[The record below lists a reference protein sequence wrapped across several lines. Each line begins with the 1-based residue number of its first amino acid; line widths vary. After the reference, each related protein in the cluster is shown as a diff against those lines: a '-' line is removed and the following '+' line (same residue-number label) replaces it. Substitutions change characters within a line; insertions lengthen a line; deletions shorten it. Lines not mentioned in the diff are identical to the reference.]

1 MKWKISNR
9 VGRHNWQCATF
20 SSSLI
25 HFYYI
30 IPSFS
35 FSARTLLGDSKG
47 IQSVENL
54 SRKSPKLSRRLADS
68 VPSME
73 NKPFEEKPATVVLA
87 SWNRF
92 D

>member
-47 IQSVENL
+47 IRSVENL
-54 SRKSPKLSRRLADS
+54 SRKSPKLSRLGAKHG
-68 VPSME
+68 

-87 SWNRF
+87 SWHRF